1 MPRVA
6 SARLNARRPA
16 RAIAAAA
23 LTLAAAALPAAAQT
37 ATPVA
42 ARRAP
47 AAPPAAAD
55 RWWKEGVV
63 YQVYPRSYQDSDGDG
78 IGDLRGITSR
88 LDYLKWL
95 GVNAIWISPFFPS
108 PMRDFGYD
116 VSDYTGVDSA
126 YGTMADFDALQKAA
140 HARGIRVIL
149 DFVANHT
156 SDQHAWFA
164 ESRASRTSP
173 KRDWYVWRDPAPDG
187 GPPNNWMSV
196 FGGSMWTL
204 DSATG
209 QYYLH
214 QFLEEQPDVNWRNA
228 ATKRAMYD
236 AMRFWLDRGAD
247 GFRLDAFPHFLEDSL
262 FRDNPPNP
270 DYKAGQGD
278 YSRVVPEHTWNLP
291 GVLDILCDMRRI
303 ADRYKARTGRGRV
316 LIGEIYAS
324 PEQTAAYYGRNGCGA
339 QLPSNFSLL
348 GAPWKADVVH
358 DRIAAYERSL
368 PPGGQPN
375 WVLGNHDKS
384 RLATRLGPAAAR
396 AAAVLLLTLNGT
408 PTIYYGDELGMRDV
422 KIPADQVQDPA
433 EKNEPGL
440 GFGRD
445 PERTPMQWS
454 EDRGAGFTTGRPWL
468 PLADDAATMNVAA
481 ARADSASTLTLYHR
495 LLTLRRAEPALN
507 RGSFRL
513 LPRQGDALAYVRQGP
528 DGGRFLV
535 VVNLAS
541 TPGAYTLDSA
551 QTALLTDRGHRHASV
566 VAGTHAHVL
575 SDSAT
580 LDRVELQPDEAVVLR
595 LAPARRAS
603 AKAKK
608 K

>member
-16 RAIAAAA
+16 RVLAAAA

-63 YQVYPRSYQDSDGDG
+63 YQVYPRSYQDSNGDG

-126 YGTMADFDALQKAA
+126 YGTMADFDALAREA

-156 SDQHAWFA
+156 SDQHAWFV
-164 ESRASRTSP
+164 ESRASRTNP

-214 QFLEEQPDVNWRNA
+214 QFLKEQPDVNWRNP

-270 DYKAGQGD
+270 DYKPGQGD
-278 YSRVVPEHTWNLP
+278 YSRFVPKYSWNVA
-291 GVLDILCDMRRI
+291 GTLDVLCDMRRI
-303 ADRYKARTGRGRV
+303 ADQYRARTGRARV

-324 PEQTAAYYGRNGCGA
+324 PRETAAYYGVNGCGA
-339 QLPSNFSLL
+339 QLPSNFS
-348 GAPWKADVVH
+348 P
-358 DRIAAYERSL
+358 
-368 PPGGQPN
+368 
-375 WVLGNHDKS
+375 
-384 RLATRLGPAAAR
+384 
-396 AAAVLLLTLNGT
+396 
-408 PTIYYGDELGMRDV
+408 
-422 KIPADQVQDPA
+422 
-433 EKNEPGL
+433 
-440 GFGRD
+440 
-445 PERTPMQWS
+445 
-454 EDRGAGFTTGRPWL
+454 
-468 PLADDAATMNVAA
+468 
-481 ARADSASTLTLYHR
+481 ST
-495 LLTLRRAEPALN
+495 
-507 RGSFRL
+507 S
-513 LPRQGDALAYVRQGP
+513 
-528 DGGRFLV
+528 
-535 VVNLAS
+535 S
-541 TPGAYTLDSA
+541 
-551 QTALLTDRGHRHASV
+551 
-566 VAGTHAHVL
+566 
-575 SDSAT
+575 
-580 LDRVELQPDEAVVLR
+580 
-595 LAPARRAS
+595 ARR
-603 AKAKK
+603 
-608 K
+608 